1 MLEKKKVPP
10 LRLGVGGR
18 NERPRRCPFKVST
31 PCSIIWPGLRESVCF
46 PWGPA
51 HLLKHGVFSPALKQ
65 LPLQLHL
72 EQSPVTC

>member
-1 MLEKKKVPP
+1 MLEKKKVPQ
-10 LRLGVGGR
+10 LGGGGE
-18 NERPRRCPFKVST
+18 ERKTQKVRFKVST
-31 PCSIIWPGLRESVCF
+31 LCSIIWPGLRESVCL

-65 LPLQLHL
+65 LPLPLHL